1 MGQWYDIGLQ
11 AGKTVAEKVDE
22 FKGTWTVWLARI

>member
-1 MGQWYDIGLQ
+1 MGQWYDLGLQ

-22 FKGTWTVWLARI
+22 FIQRMREELK